1 MRIISDITN
10 QEYQTVE
17 ECLAAEAEFIAEH
30 EKEKLAAAQ
39 REEERKRFAEEIE
52 TVRAHYHS
60 LIDKYNEV
68 YGPYKRV
75 YKINTNTDI
84 SEDIVNIISEY
95 FK

>member
-17 ECLAAEAEFIAEH
+17 ECLAAEAEFIAEQ

-39 REEERKRFAEEIE
+39 REEERKQFEEQIE
-52 TVRAHYHS
+52 AVRAHYHT
-60 LIDKYNEV
+60 LINQYNET
-68 YGPYKRV
+68 YGTYKRV
-75 YKINTNTDI
+75 YKINTD
-84 SEDIVNIISEY
+84 EDLTKIFSDLL

>member
-17 ECLAAEAEFIAEH
+17 ECLAAEAEFIAEQ

-39 REEERKRFAEEIE
+39 REEERRQLEEQIE

-60 LIDKYNEV
+60 LINQYNET
-68 YGPYKRV
+68 YGTYKRV
-75 YKINTNTDI
+75 YRVNTEEDLTKIF
-84 SEDIVNIISEY
+84 SEL